1 MTRRGPSSKLLH
13 AYGLT
18 WRSILDRLLRFI
30 GCVPDR
36 LRLWS
41 NVQRNE
47 TKVSYPEDAAAP
59 MNCSG
64 MQSLAD
70 GGNTAKTKS
79 GDQHLA
85 SGTRNQSRRASH
97 DDARLCA

>member
-18 WRSILDRLLRFI
+18 RRSDLDRLLRFI

-41 NVQRNE
+41 NVQRDV
-47 TKVSYPEDAAAP
+47 TQVTYSTDATAL
-59 MNCSG
+59 MNCGG
-64 MQSLAD
+64 MKSLAD
-70 GGNTAKTKS
+70 GGSTAKTKS

-85 SGTRNQSRRASH
+85 SGTRNQSSRATH
-97 DDARLCA
+97 DDARK